1 MAIIHTPRTLAA
13 IARGMIKRRRALA
26 ATDGAPRF
34 VGFGPPRG
42 GSEDDGKRI
51 TAAADDDDNAH
62 VYRSRP
68 SVLWDVDYLGHMNNA
83 CYLTH
88 AEYARW
94 EWYAENGGLS
104 AMYEN
109 GMHFVAT
116 QTAVRFRRE
125 IRVRDRFE
133 IRTRMEAIDDRH
145 IWIQHTFRSGGG
157 SGGRILAQVLL
168 QAVVVKDRRVVPPT
182 TLLKTIGVPTGV
194 AESLMWRDKDD
205 GSGGDTAHDDDDDAT
220 TFLERFRALDEAFR
234 REAAA
239 DDERLRSISTEKE

>member
-1 MAIIHTPRTLAA
+1 MAIIHTPRSLAA

-34 VGFGPPRG
+34 VGFAPPRG

-51 TAAADDDDNAH
+51 ADDDNAH

-68 SVLWDVDYLGHMNNA
+68 SVLWDMDYLGHMNNA
-83 CYLTH
+83 SYLTH

-94 EWYAENGGLS
+94 AWYAENGGLS
-104 AMYEN
+104 AMYEH

-116 QTAVRFRRE
+116 HTAARFRRE
-125 IRVRDRFE
+125 IGVRDRFE
-133 IRTRMEAIDDRH
+133 IRTNMEAIDDRH
-145 IWIQHTFRSGGG
+145 IWIQHTFRSGG

-168 QAVVVKDRRVVPPT
+168 QAMVVKDRRVVPPI

-194 AESLMWRDKDD
+194 AESLTWRDKDG
-205 GSGGDTAHDDDDDAT
+205 GSGGDTAHDDDDAT

-239 DDERLRSISTEKE
+239 DDERLRSASTEKE